1 MKFVLFDLGDT
12 LAAGAG
18 SSLLPGALETLEAV
32 RQMSDETGHP
42 PVLALVSDFTAAQSP
57 AQVPIIEQ
65 EYFDILEHLGIR
77 EFFEP
82 VSQRVTLSTRVGVQ
96 KPNKKIFAAA
106 IKRAGGGPGF
116 ARAIFITENVGHV
129 VKARLLGLRSVHIK
143 GPNQPSGEVE
153 SLPELVPVI
162 RQFVEGHP

>member
-1 MKFVLFDLGDT
+1 MKVVLFDLGDT
-12 LAAGAG
+12 LAAGAD
-18 SSLLPGALETLEAV
+18 SLLPGALETLEAV

-42 PVLALVSDFTAAQSP
+42 PVLALVSDFTTASSA
-57 AQVPIIEQ
+57 AQVPAIEQ
-65 EYFDILEHLGIR
+65 EYFNILEHLGIR

-82 VSQRVTLSTRVGVQ
+82 VSQRVTLSTRIGVR

-106 IKRAGGGPGF
+106 VKRAGGGPGF
-116 ARAIFITENVGHV
+116 ARAIFITENVEHV
-129 VKARLLGLRSVHIK
+129 AKARLLGLRSVHVK

-153 SLPELVPVI
+153 SLAELVPVI